1 MGGGGKETPRQK
13 MIGMMYLVLL
23 ALLAM
28 NVSKS
33 IIAAFITLNTKME
46 ASVEPVLVYNAGMS
60 NELNAKILALET
72 DKAAP
77 EAIENAKMHKET
89 MDKINEL
96 TKDTWNMLIEANYK
110 LLVESVGEATLSAMT
125 DDDGKKIE
133 MKSKPDERGYM
144 HLHDL
149 TKFTKQDDYDT
160 PTRLF
165 VGSDHHNVAKDGKD
179 LVTGLVNYRNE
190 LCSSIANYTV
200 ENTDPTKTKKYSFDP
215 AGIPKPKFLSSEDDR
230 KKFREEVEKYIE
242 TQNVHKDDKEVLR
255 DIIVRLTI
263 PEAVMNHGE
272 EYPWI
277 AAQFDHAPIVAATA
291 VFTSLRSDIVSV
303 ETLASQTILGR
314 VKAPNFSFNKIEPL
328 AFASSSYIN
337 QGDSIGLKVM
347 MAAYDSTKEMKLRY
361 WVDSDTGQI
370 NLPSSKRDEALVNN
384 YTGKASDRIVFKGAS
399 AGDHFIV
406 GELAVKEKGVE
417 KWKPWEFHYS
427 VGSPSA
433 AVSAADLQVLYKGWK
448 NKIKIAAAG
457 YSSEKVSVSCSG
469 CSISSKPD
477 KDGVYIATVSKG
489 KKATI
494 TVSAVDD
501 NGKKVELAKEEFRIF
516 NLPPPTAYFGGKAG
530 GKMSKLTAAQIPV
543 LSASL
548 GESPLNVPY
557 QVVSF
562 QMLGISNGNP
572 VTLNANSRALTGDMK
587 KLIKKIPFN
596 GSLTFTNIKV
606 KGPAGV
612 QTLES
617 GIVLKLTK

>member
-1 MGGGGKETPRQK
+1 MGGGKETPRQK

-33 IIAAFITLNTKME
+33 IIQAFITLNSKME
-46 ASVEPVLVYNAGMS
+46 ASVEPVLIYNSGMTD
-60 NELNAKILALET
+60 ELEGKITALVT
-72 DKAAP
+72 TKADP
-77 EAIENAKMHKET
+77 KAIESAKKHKVT
-89 MDKINEL
+89 MDKINTL
-96 TKDTWNMLIEANYK
+96 TKDMWNTLIESNYK
-110 LLVESVGEATLSAMT
+110 LLVESVGEATLSGMV
-125 DDDGKKIE
+125 DDEGHKIE

-149 TKFTKQDDYDT
+149 SHFTKKDDYDT

-165 VGSDHHNVAKDGKD
+165 VGGDHNNIAKDGKII
-179 LVTGLVNYRNE
+179 VEGLVNYRNE
-190 LCSSIANYTV
+190 LCTSIANYTI
-200 ENTDPTKTKKYSFDP
+200 ENDDPTKTIKYTFDSK
-215 AGIPKPKFLSSEDDR
+215 GIPKPKFLSSDEDR
-230 KKFREEVEKYIE
+230 KKFRTDVEKYIE
-242 TQNVHKDDKEVLR
+242 TQNVHKNDKSVIR

-263 PEAVMNHGE
+263 PEAVLNHGE

-347 MAAYDSTKEMKLRY
+347 MAAYDSTEAMKLVY
-361 WVDSDTGQI
+361 WEDDTTQI
-370 NLPSSKRDEALVNN
+370 GLPRSQRDPALMNEYN
-384 YTGKASDRIVFKGAS
+384 GKASSMLNFSGGP
-399 AGDHFIV
+399 GDHTIV
-406 GELAVKEKGVE
+406 GEIAVKEKGVE
-417 KWKPWEFHYS
+417 KWKPWKFHYS

-448 NKIKIAAAG
+448 NKIKVAAAG

-477 KDGVYIATVSKG
+477 KDGIYTATVSKG

-494 TVSAVDD
+494 TVSALDD

-516 NLPPPTAYFGGKAG
+516 NLPPPTAYFGGKAS

-572 VTLNANSRALTGDMK
+572 VTLTAKSRALTGDMK